1 MITLRLGT
9 WVQLQPDAAPI
20 RRAVFVVEQGIDEA
34 LEWDE
39 ADPLSL
45 HAVAYQGEHA
55 IGTGRLL
62 PDAHIGRMAVLPA
75 FRRDKVGSMLLRALI
90 EAAAQRGE
98 QVVELSA
105 QTYVR
110 AFYAAHGFIAF
121 GPIYDDA
128 GIPHQSMRL
137 RLAT

>member
-1 MITLRLGT
+1 MITVRLGAWEQMQT
-9 WVQLQPDAAPI
+9 DAAPI
-20 RRAVFVVEQGIDEA
+20 RRAVFVQEQGIDEA

-39 ADPLSL
+39 ADALSL
-45 HAVAYQGEHA
+45 HAVAYQGERA

-90 EAAAQRGE
+90 DAAAQRGE
-98 QVVELSA
+98 PLVELSA

-110 AFYAAHGFIAF
+110 AFYAAHGFVAF
-121 GPIYDDA
+121 GPVYDDA
-128 GIPHQSMRL
+128 GIAHQSMRL
-137 RLAT
+137 RLVA